1 MKVIKIT
8 RKNILRTFWGI
19 LVIIIWDF
27 TISSSFL
34 IITNEIH
41 RLYLDLPW
49 KILIVSFCF
58 KATYFAEANK
68 KNQKEEQAEET
79 EKVSSEQK

>member
-1 MKVIKIT
+1 MGLHNIKFLFDNYQ
-8 RKNILRTFWGI
+8 RN
-19 LVIIIWDF
+19 
-27 TISSSFL
+27 SSSLFGF
-34 IITNEIH
+34 TVK
-41 RLYLDLPW
+41 DLNCF
-49 KILIVSFCF
+49 FCF

>member
-1 MKVIKIT
+1 M
-8 RKNILRTFWGI
+8 
-19 LVIIIWDF
+19 VIIIWDF

-41 RLYLDLPW
+41 CLYLDFPW
-49 KILIVSFCF
+49 KILIFFFCF
-58 KATYFAEANK
+58 KATYFAQANK
-68 KNQKEEQAEET
+68 KNQEEEQAEET